1 MSKCDTH
8 LPLQGSKQA
17 TDPQQV
23 LVIQILD
30 CFGTLFM
37 DFKGTSPAC
46 FMFGATKLC
55 STVARGILLGVFIG
69 GQLPGWV
76 CAAVPSSIRCFKSV
90 HRGQMCMPLE

>member
-1 MSKCDTH
+1 VQIAWWY
-8 LPLQGSKQA
+8 LPLQTGKQSA
-17 TDPQQV
+17 ADPQQV

-55 STVARGILLGVFIG
+55 ATTARGILLGVFIG
-69 GQLPGWV
+69 GLPAAACVLLRYLVPWLV
-76 CAAVPSSIRCFKSV
+76 CSSQYCFV
-90 HRGQMCMPLE
+90 LA